1 MNSKIQ
7 MSDEPVRASENH
19 WRYILGACFT
29 AYNLG
34 CGFGFTSP
42 SLAEIQVLKD
52 GDEENTIRELYA
64 SSINLGIILGTILCT
79 TLLKGL
85 APRESLCASFIPTFI
100 GWLCIL
106 ISLNTDSMSTDSID
120 RSGDQSYTLEL
131 LFIARF
137 ILGVA
142 GGLSTM
148 YCPSFLLK
156 SDYASNL
163 SCLFQTSLVFG
174 IFTQQLFHRY
184 LPLNVIA
191 TINIL
196 NSFGVLF
203 GLYEF
208 KTFEDT
214 ENTSTTYYSQADA
227 EIYSELLEMD
237 SSDDSNSE
245 SFENTPW
252 WFPFIVSASQQLCG
266 LNAINFYLQQI
277 FQTPEQ
283 ASGLGLF
290 SWLDSNSYAI
300 IITFVQVLIT
310 ASAGYLLYHRGLS
323 NKSNMLTS
331 CCIVFISLAAI
342 SGLMFL
348 KINKFYLM
356 FPTLLFQI
364 GFSFGL
370 GPTTWTIIAGSVNRK
385 HVDQTRY
392 TGQTVAINSLASF
405 IVVFSFYPL
414 VHMFSMA
421 GLFSVYAIFT
431 FCYFV
436 FILSIY

>member
-1 MNSKIQ
+1 

-42 SLAEIQVLKD
+42 SLAQIQVLKD

-64 SSINLGIILGTILCT
+64 SSINLGIILGTFLCT
-79 TLLKGL
+79 TFLKGL
-85 APRESLCASFIPTFI
+85 APRESLCASSIPTFL
-100 GWLCIL
+100 GWLFIL

-120 RSGDQSYTLEL
+120 RTGERSYTLEL

-137 ILGVA
+137 VLGVA

-148 YCPSFLLK
+148 YCPGFLLK

-174 IFTQQLFHRY
+174 IFTQQLFSRY
-184 LPLNVIA
+184 LTLNVIA

-196 NSFGVLF
+196 NSFFVLF

-208 KTFEDT
+208 KTVDDT
-214 ENTSTTYYSQADA
+214 ENTSTAYYSEADA

-237 SSDDSNSE
+237 SEDSNSE
-245 SFENTPW
+245 TENTRW
-252 WFPFIVSASQQLCG
+252 WFPFVVSASQQLCG

-277 FQTPEQ
+277 FQTPEET
-283 ASGLGLF
+283 SGSGLF
-290 SWLDSNSYAI
+290 SWLDSNSYAV

-323 NKSNMLTS
+323 NKSNMLSS
-331 CCIVFISLAAI
+331 CFIVFVSLATI
-342 SGLMFL
+342 SGLMFF

-385 HVDQTRY
+385 HIDQTRY

-414 VHMFSMA
+414 VHMLSMA
-421 GLFSVYAIFT
+421 GLFGVYAVFT
-431 FCYFV
+431 LGYFV
-436 FILSIY
+436 FILSSY